1 MSLETL
7 LKRDRWLSLT
17 ALVLL
22 LLLAWG
28 YLLSGAGMGM
38 DAWAMTRMP
47 SAFGLTPRPMAWT
60 WGYAL
65 LMLAMWWSM
74 MLAMMLP
81 SATPV
86 ILLVTALNRRAQ
98 AGRLPFGSSAGF
110 VAGYLLGWGAFSLLA
125 VALQGLLMSQGLLTG
140 MLGNTSRPL
149 AGLLLLVAGAWQFS
163 PLKRACLRHCQSP
176 VQFLVQSRQRGD
188 SSLRAGLRHGLYCL
202 GCCWALMVLLFAGG
216 VMNLYWIIGLTL
228 YVLAEKLLPGAPWLS
243 RLAGAGLLLGGL
255 WLLLDG

>member
-7 LKRDRWLSLT
+7 LRRDRWL
-17 ALVLL
+17 ALAALGLL

-28 YLLSGAGMGM
+28 YVLSGAGMGM
-38 DAWAMTRMP
+38 DAWDMTRMP
-47 SAFGLTPRPMAWT
+47 SAFGLAPRPQAWS

-81 SATPV
+81 SAAPV
-86 ILLVTALNRRAQ
+86 LLLVAALNRRAQ
-98 AGRLPFGSSAGF
+98 PGRQPFGSCAGF
-110 VAGYLLGWGAFSLLA
+110 VAGYLLAWGGFSLLA
-125 VALQGLLMSQGLLTG
+125 VLLQWLLMRQGLLTA

-149 AGLLLLVAGAWQFS
+149 AGVILLVAGAWQFS
-163 PLKRACLRHCQSP
+163 PLKHACLHHCQAP
-176 VQFLVQSRQRGD
+176 VQFLVQARQRGCG
-188 SSLRAGLRHGLYCL
+188 SLCSGARHGLYCL
-202 GCCWALMVLLFAGG
+202 GCCWALMALLFAGG

-228 YVLAEKLLPGAPWLS
+228 YVMAEKLLPGDPWLS

-255 WLLLDG
+255 WLLAA